1 MGAREGVPAPAT
13 WRFDR
18 ARRTATPPLE
28 RARVKYVSRADV
40 TFEWDEI
47 FGRACYA
54 DPART
59 RADDRG
65 RPRAVIDVGA
75 NVGFASA
82 YFARE
87 VTGERGRV
95 IALEPIPETFEALR
109 CNAAALCGAPGSDD
123 AVWAAPGTSEDDDGG
138 WTRGGVLGDVRAAH
152 FTSFPRAAGWSTLT
166 EHRNDAE
173 TVRNLIEYVFDA
185 LKPSTSSSSSERFDG
200 LEPNVV
206 TSFGRAVRALVLDDD
221 DDDTKDVNSLRK
233 LVSHVAAFALT
244 VAVRCVAAYM
254 LSGARRVSRP
264 VVSVSDVID
273 AHGLDVVDVLKIDVE
288 RAELDVLRGVSDAHW
303 PRFRS
308 VVCECH
314 DVDGSLDAVLRLLR
328 AHFADV
334 TVTPLFG
341 RAALFI
347 VRASNAIAIARA
359 RPPSSPSPPRETP

>member
-1 MGAREGVPAPAT
+1 M
-13 WRFDR
+13 
-18 ARRTATPPLE
+18 
-28 RARVKYVSRADV
+28 
-40 TFEWDEI
+40 
-47 FGRACYA
+47 
-54 DPART
+54 
-59 RADDRG
+59 
-65 RPRAVIDVGA
+65 
-75 NVGFASA
+75 
-82 YFARE
+82 
-87 VTGERGRV
+87 
-95 IALEPIPETFEALR
+95 
-109 CNAAALCGAPGSDD
+109 
-123 AVWAAPGTSEDDDGG
+123 
-138 WTRGGVLGDVRAAH
+138 
-152 FTSFPRAAGWSTLT
+152 
-166 EHRNDAE
+166 
-173 TVRNLIEYVFDA
+173 RNLIEYVFDA

-221 DDDTKDVNSLRK
+221 DDTKDVNPLRK

-244 VAVRCVAAYM
+244 VAVRCVAARM

-264 VVSVSDVID
+264 VCSVSDVVD

-314 DVDGSLDAVLRLLR
+314 DVDGSLDAVLHLLR

-347 VRASNAIAIARA
+347 VRASNAIAIARG
-359 RPPSSPSPPRETP
+359 RPPSPSSPPREPPRA